1 MRAALPTNVS
11 PRVRTN
17 SGFTLLELVVAIAIF
32 GLMAAM
38 AYGGLGSV
46 LNTRD
51 HADRQ
56 ADRLAEVQK
65 AWTIIGR
72 DITQV
77 IDRPVR
83 DSYGSDMPPLLGS
96 SYGSTVLE
104 LSRSGRRN
112 PMAQPRSSLQ
122 RIAYLFEDEALQRQS
137 WRVLDRSSD
146 SEAQSAQLLA
156 GIKAVELRFMDK
168 NREWQPQWPGA
179 AALPTDPPLPLAIEL
194 TLELKDWGRMSRIFE
209 VAGG

>member
-1 MRAALPTNVS
+1 MRAALPTSAS
-11 PRVRTN
+11 PRPRTN

-72 DITQV
+72 DITQA

-83 DSYGSDMPPLLGS
+83 DSYCSDMPPLLGS

-122 RIAYLFEDEALQRQS
+122 RIAYLFEDENLQRQS

-146 SEAQSAQLLA
+146 SEAQSAQLLT

-168 NREWQPQWPGA
+168 NREWQPQWPAA

-194 TLELKDWGRMSRIFE
+194 TLEMKDWGRMSRIFE